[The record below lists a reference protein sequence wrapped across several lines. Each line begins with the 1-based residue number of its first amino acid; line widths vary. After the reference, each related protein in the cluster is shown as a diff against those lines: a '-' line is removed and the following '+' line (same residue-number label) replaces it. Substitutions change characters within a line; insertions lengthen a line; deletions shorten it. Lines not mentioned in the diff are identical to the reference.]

1 MHSMIASRC
10 DREATAILPF
20 KLKPA
25 YMMLGVAMVFAAATV
40 VTTFFGGNEPEPDA
54 FKTIDASPPGSA
66 VAPARLPGAEE
77 TLAPVPSLVRL
88 IIPALQIDAPI
99 VAMSTRSD
107 GTMQAP
113 RSPFDVAWY
122 MFSAVPGHG
131 SNVVL
136 AGHAEYV
143 NHGPAV
149 FASMPFIRSGDQIQ
163 VLLPDAT
170 LATYV
175 VSSAETYDAAT
186 APVAAITGPTN
197 AEVVTLIT
205 TGIPGDTSRRLVVR
219 GDRVIE
225 GALSR

>member
-1 MHSMIASRC
+1 
-10 DREATAILPF
+10 
-20 KLKPA
+20 
-25 YMMLGVAMVFAAATV
+25 MMLGVAMVFAAATV
-40 VTTFFGGNEPEPDA
+40 VTTFFGGNEPESDT
-54 FKTIDASPPGSA
+54 FKPIDASPPASA

-77 TLAPVPSLVRL
+77 SLPPVPSLVRL

-99 VAMSTRSD
+99 VVMSTRSD
-107 GTMQAP
+107 GSMQSP

-122 MFSAVPGHG
+122 TFSAIPGDG

-149 FASMPFIRSGDQIQ
+149 FAPLPFIRSGDQIQ

-170 LATYV
+170 MATYV
-175 VSSAETYDAAT
+175 VSSAETYDAST
-186 APVAAITGPTN
+186 APVAAITGPTS

-205 TGIPGDTSRRLVVR
+205 TGVPGDATKRLVVR

-225 GALSR
+225 GARGR